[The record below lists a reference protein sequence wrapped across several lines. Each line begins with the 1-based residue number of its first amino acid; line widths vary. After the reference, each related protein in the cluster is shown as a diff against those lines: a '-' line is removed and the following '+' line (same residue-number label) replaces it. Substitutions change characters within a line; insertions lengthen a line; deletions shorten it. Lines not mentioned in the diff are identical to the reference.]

1 MLSRARRSALILAS
15 TALLAGSLA
24 ACSGDVEIDSGDVP
38 ANDVAACRSLL
49 DDLPST
55 LAGEPRRAVEPHDAL
70 GAAWGDPALVLECGT
85 TMPASFDDFAQ
96 CAVLNDVQWY
106 VPDREQRDPSTDI
119 TIHTLG
125 YEPVVSLLV
134 PAEHRDRSD
143 SLLHDLG
150 LLVEE
155 HLDLVN
161 RCE

>member
-1 MLSRARRSALILAS
+1 MPSAARRPWSLLAS
-15 TALLAGSLA
+15 AAVLAGSLA

-38 ANDVAACRSLL
+38 AADVAACRSLL
-49 DDLPST
+49 DDLPRT
-55 LAGEPRRAVEPHDAL
+55 LGEEPRRAVEPHDAL

-96 CAVLNDVQWY
+96 CAVMNGVQWY
-106 VPDREQRDPSTDI
+106 VPDREQRDSSTDI
-119 TIHTLG
+119 TVHTLG

-143 SLLHDLG
+143 ALLHDLG
-150 LLVEE
+150 VLVEE
-155 HLDLVN
+155 HLTLVN